1 MGPELFFSIMV
12 ILTRNR
18 FPMCIGI
25 TKKIG
30 KHIFTC
36 SKKLKEKQEQQQVF
50 IETQNSNYYV
60 NIKNANENT

>member
-1 MGPELFFSIMV
+1 
-12 ILTRNR
+12 
-18 FPMCIGI
+18 MCIGI